1 MAASIAAGTV
11 EDGGPR
17 PNKRAFAFGDAEL
30 DATDRA
36 WSYQRGALDDVTSK
50 AQRRLRGRLGV
61 LMADGNRVELQQRGS
76 PSLHA
81 LCWTGHV

>member
-36 WSYQRGALDDVTSK
+36 WSYQRGALDDVTNKTQSP
-50 AQRRLRGRLGV
+50 LRDRLGV
-61 LMADGNRVELQQRGS
+61 LTADGNRVELQRRGS
-76 PSLHA
+76 ASLHTLRRA
-81 LCWTGHV
+81 RHV